1 MLLLTVVYEGERDLI
16 SDLNEIKQCFKKKN
30 MILGISESITGST
43 HFIKVFC
50 SEDEYNDRISN
61 IFNLYMANILY
72 KIAIYE
78 FYDKEMLNF
87 LNDTYFFLKSDELR
101 DVEILSMKVLKGEEG
116 IIDDSGVYCMNRK
129 NNIIDKVIK
138 CIEENNEININGFIT
153 FRMKELR
160 EDIEAIIDKVVE
172 KYMVEKEYSEFIKL
186 LKYFVEIQESKID
199 IINIV
204 IDSKGKY
211 AIKDKDG
218 REFLKEFLNELS
230 SEKIS
235 ENNIED
241 LIISGLI
248 TNSPRKINIHGAKYC
263 GNKEVLDT
271 ISNVFT
277 DRVNFC
283 SECELCKVP
292 AEKVKI

>member
-1 MLLLTVVYEGERDLI
+1 MLLLTVVYEGERDLVGE
-16 SDLNEIKQCFKKKN
+16 LNEIKKYFKDKN
-30 MILGISESITGST
+30 IVLGISESIAEDT

-50 SEDEYNDRISN
+50 SDED
-61 IFNLYMANILY
+61 FNEKIVSMFNFYMANILY
-72 KIAIYE
+72 KFAIYE

-87 LNDTYFFLKSDELR
+87 LNDTYFFLKNDELR
-101 DVEILSMKVLKGEEG
+101 DVEIISMKVLKGEDV
-116 IIDDSGVYCMNRK
+116 IVDDSGIYCMNRK
-129 NNIIDKVIK
+129 NNIIDKIVN

-160 EDIEAIIDKVVE
+160 EDIESIIDKVVE

-199 IINIV
+199 VVNIV

-211 AIKDKDG
+211 QIKDKEG
-218 REFLKEFLNELS
+218 KEFLKEFLNELS
-230 SEKIS
+230 SEKIG

-248 TNSPRKINIHGAKYC
+248 TNSPKQIIIHGAKYC
-263 GNKEVLDT
+263 NNKEVLDT
-271 ISNVFT
+271 INNVFT
-277 DRVNFC
+277 DRVDIC
-283 SECELCKVP
+283 DECKLCKSAV
-292 AEKVKI
+292 EKIHI

>member
-16 SDLNEIKQCFKKKN
+16 NDLNEIKNCFRNKN
-30 MILGISESITGST
+30 MILGISESIAGTT

-50 SEDEYNDRISN
+50 SEEEYSDRASSM
-61 IFNLYMANILY
+61 FNLYMANILY
-72 KIAIYE
+72 KLAIYE

-87 LNDTYFFLKSDELR
+87 LNDTYFFLKPDELR
-101 DVEILSMKVLKGEEG
+101 DVEILSMRVLKGEEM
-116 IIDDSGVYCMNRK
+116 IVDDSGVYCMNRK
-129 NNIIDKVIK
+129 NNIIDKIIA
-138 CIEENNEININGFIT
+138 CIEENKEINITGFIT

-160 EDIEAIIDKVVE
+160 EDIESIIDKVVE

-199 IINIV
+199 IVNII

-211 AIKDKDG
+211 KIKDKDG
-218 REFLKEFLNELS
+218 NEFLNEFLNELS

-248 TNSPRKINIHGAKYC
+248 TNSPKKINIHGAKYC

-283 SECELCKVP
+283 TECELCKVP
-292 AEKVKI
+292 AEKIKV